1 MTISRSS
8 IPMQISRGPMK
19 KKNIRKKLIR
29 KNKRVA
35 SKISKKKR

>member
-29 KNKRVA
+29 KNKKTA
-35 SKISKKKR
+35 YASKKKR

>member
-19 KKNIRKKLIR
+19 KKNAKKKLI
-29 KNKRVA
+29 NK
-35 SKISKKKR
+35 IKKRKLKGQK

>member
-19 KKNIRKKLIR
+19 KKNAKKKLV
-29 KNKRVA
+29 KKT
-35 SKISKKKR
+35 KKRKQKGKK